1 VARVHNLGKPP
12 RHLVLLHLDGSADAR
27 PAAGDAVTAGGR
39 AVGRL
44 GTVIDHYE
52 LGPIALALVKRAIPA
67 DTRLEAGPMAAAI
80 DPDSI
85 PSDDEPQAG
94 RLAVDKLRGR

>member
-1 VARVHNLGKPP
+1 
-12 RHLVLLHLDGSADAR
+12 
-27 PAAGDAVTAGGR
+27 
-39 AVGRL
+39 
-44 GTVIDHYE
+44 
-52 LGPIALALVKRAIPA
+52 
-67 DTRLEAGPMAAAI
+67 MAAAI